1 MESKRCCEEDRKRES
16 EIFGPALNWYAMS
29 NWKQFVKSQNLQG
42 DNDLAVYKTIKQDKP
57 IQRCKCVF
65 SSIAIAMVRKIA
77 GLKTTLA
84 ESAAVEGRKYAG
96 AVPLSAGLPLPPSC
110 AMQSAGT
117 SME

>member
-1 MESKRCCEEDRKRES
+1 
-16 EIFGPALNWYAMS
+16 MS
-29 NWKQFVKSQNLQG
+29 NWKQFVKSQNQQG
-42 DNDLAVYKTIKQDKP
+42 DNDLAVHETIKQDKP

-84 ESAAVEGRKYAG
+84 ESAAVAGRKYAG
-96 AVPLSAGLPLPPSC
+96 GQFLSPPVSRSRHPTPY
-110 AMQSAGT
+110 AMQNAGT